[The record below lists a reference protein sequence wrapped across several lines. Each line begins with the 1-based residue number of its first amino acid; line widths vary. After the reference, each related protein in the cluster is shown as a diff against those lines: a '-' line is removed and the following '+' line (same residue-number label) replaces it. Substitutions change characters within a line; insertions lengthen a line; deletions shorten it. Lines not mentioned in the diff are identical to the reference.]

1 MRVGEV
7 MHIRSSLRDCSW
19 TTERVVRHFVDAFHQ
34 RLYPMST
41 ADSSSSPEATPRST
55 PGKRKPRQQQVKDAS
70 LPLSTAEVLDEAPLD
85 SDEALDNADR
95 QFVVAVARAL
105 RILDAF
111 QSSDGPLGN
120 SELALRTG
128 LPKPTVSRLTYT
140 LAQCGYL
147 DFHARYRVYGLGGRA
162 LGLGCIALANMNVQ
176 EYARAQ
182 MQELADE
189 SGFTVS
195 LGTRDRHAMIYTEVC
210 ESKALVAI
218 RAKPG
223 FRVPLLR
230 SAMGRAY
237 LCGLAPEERDLVLEQ
252 LAQEDARHDRAMR
265 EEDIARAIRECS
277 ELGYCTSIG
286 DMQADVNGV
295 AVPLTTPQSHRV
307 YAISLGGPS
316 YMLTKPDIHEKWGER
331 LVQMASHIQAHLS
344 RATQTGEGEE
354 NRAAP

>member
-1 MRVGEV
+1 
-7 MHIRSSLRDCSW
+7 
-19 TTERVVRHFVDAFHQ
+19 
-34 RLYPMST
+34 
-41 ADSSSSPEATPRST
+41 
-55 PGKRKPRQQQVKDAS
+55 VKDAS
-70 LPLSTAEVLDEAPLD
+70 LPLPGADALDEAPAA
-85 SDEALDNADR
+85 SDPAQGDGDR

-111 QSSDGPLGN
+111 QDSDGPLGN

-140 LAQCGYL
+140 LARCGYL

-162 LGLGCIALANMNVQ
+162 LGLGCIALASMNVQ
-176 EYARAQ
+176 EYARQQ

-210 ESKALVAI
+210 ESEALVAI

-237 LCGLAPEERDLVLEQ
+237 LCGLPREERELALEQ
-252 LAQEDARHDRAMR
+252 LRPEDAGPERPAWQ
-265 EEDIARAIRECS
+265 EAIAHAIRECG
-277 ELGYCTSIG
+277 EFGYCTSIG

-295 AVPLTTPQSHRV
+295 AVPLTTPQGHRV
-307 YAISLGGPS
+307 YAISLGGPA
-316 YMLTKPDIHEKWGER
+316 YMLTKRSIREKWGER
-331 LVQMASHIQAHLS
+331 LVRMAAHIQAHLS
-344 RATQTGEGEE
+344 RATHIGEPEQG
-354 NRAAP
+354 APP